1 MSTYLI
7 ITFMEFSLF
16 SVAGLGT
23 LNNDSNLLTSIS
35 QDDNGQISAGIVGA
49 IIGSIIG
56 AFATYL
62 FALMIENRREK
73 NQKEERERNK
83 GAYRTLIRY
92 ELNVYYIYLQT
103 YFRPLEDRIT
113 KDELLT
119 NFRTLP
125 RHFINMTPETKQG
138 YLIRTL

>member
-73 NQKEERERNK
+73 TEKKKEKEIRER
-83 GAYRTLIRY
+83 I
-92 ELNVYYIYLQT
+92 VHW
-103 YFRPLEDRIT
+103 FV
-113 KDELLT
+113 T
-119 NFRTLP
+119 N
-125 RHFINMTPETKQG
+125 
-138 YLIRTL
+138 